1 MLVACLFFLT
11 ILLFTCQCTATRIYR
26 ISLHPEIICGP
37 SRITGTFTLSYTHDS
52 PPVTV
57 FSEDKT
63 SRWAGPPLEIV
74 LEPDDRQGEFCVLDM
89 KGRHIPEGIEI
100 ENDLFSMC
108 VKQSADINI
117 KVVKGKVKSVLLS
130 RD

>member
-1 MLVACLFFLT
+1 
-11 ILLFTCQCTATRIYR
+11 
-26 ISLHPEIICGP
+26 
-37 SRITGTFTLSYTHDS
+37 
-52 PPVTV
+52 
-57 FSEDKT
+57 
-63 SRWAGPPLEIV
+63 
-74 LEPDDRQGEFCVLDM
+74 M